1 MPVDPYGTL
10 ADYTP
15 FYFAARSP
23 MLFAIQWGRCMV
35 TEGLRSDRVL
45 GVDSAT
51 SAAPRTQV
59 LGTDRHAVVPYA
71 QSTADDS
78 VLTGFVDWELM
89 KERYW
94 CDIPEYPNRSER
106 GRLNSSSTGVTRGIA
121 SRV

>member
-51 SAAPRTQV
+51 FAAPRTS
-59 LGTDRHAVVPYA
+59 GTR
-71 QSTADDS
+71 
-78 VLTGFVDWELM
+78 
-89 KERYW
+89 
-94 CDIPEYPNRSER
+94 NRPAR
-106 GRLNSSSTGVTRGIA
+106 RRPLRPVHCQ
-121 SRV
+121 